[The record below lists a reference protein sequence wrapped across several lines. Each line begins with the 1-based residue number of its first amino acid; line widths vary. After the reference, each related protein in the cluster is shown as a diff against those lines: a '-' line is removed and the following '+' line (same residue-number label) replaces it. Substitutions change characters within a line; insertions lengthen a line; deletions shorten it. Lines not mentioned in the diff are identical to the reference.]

1 MRLAVPIKFKRIH
14 KDAVIPQ
21 YQTQGAAC
29 VDLVATEVE
38 YIEENKVL
46 VKFGFAGQIPEGYK
60 VFIAPRSSFTHKSWF
75 MANSPGQI
83 DSDYRGEWMAKFEA
97 IPVAIN
103 PEGGMYKGVVCP
115 TLVYEP
121 FPYKPGD
128 RVVQASVEVNIHM
141 AFKEV
146 EDLDDSIRGKGGFGH
161 TGK

>member
-38 YIEENKVL
+38 YTEENKVL

-97 IPVAIN
+97 IPV
-103 PEGGMYKGVVCP
+103 GVKDDILIYDV
-115 TLVYEP
+115 